1 MGNVERTEQHI
12 DQLIFFVKWTGVTA
26 FLLLLCL
33 LLLFYFSGYKHAEL
47 LGQFGDF
54 IGGVLNPCYSL
65 ISLFAILVSLIY
77 SHFNYEFT
85 MAANTVA
92 MDAVKIQLQ
101 QVKFDYEKSQL
112 DRIDNEIKSR
122 RDLTISWHQN
132 WMSPQLSTLK
142 REVYEEIT
150 ERISNM
156 TSGEKT
162 TFLGPYRQSEDFN
175 NRAKYLAIKDV
186 IRLIQHTITLFEND
200 LVDKDLFL
208 KIFKKDLSEWHAVFS
223 MLDMR
228 EDSDDSSRVSLSDE
242 AERQDMIN
250 RLARAI
256 DGDAVQ

>member
-1 MGNVERTEQHI
+1 MGNVERTKQPI

-33 LLLFYFSGYKHAEL
+33 LLLYYFSGYKHAAL

-54 IGGVLNPCYSL
+54 IGGVLNPFYSL

-92 MDAVKIQLQ
+92 MEAVKIQLQ
-101 QVKFDYEKSQL
+101 QVKFDYEKNQL

-132 WMSPQLSTLK
+132 WMSPQMGDLK
-142 REVYEEIT
+142 RTVYAKMQYHIFHRGT
-150 ERISNM
+150 GNASA
-156 TSGEKT
+156 
-162 TFLGPYRQSEDFN
+162 FLGEYRESLGEYQGMKEIMNS
-175 NRAKYLAIKDV
+175 
-186 IRLIQHTITLFEND
+186 IQATITFFENK

-208 KIFKKDLSEWHAVFS
+208 RLFATELKKWHSVLSRLDL
-223 MLDMR
+223 R
-228 EDSDDSSRVSLSDE
+228 EELSDTSQESLTEE
-242 AERQDMIN
+242 AERKDLVE
-250 RLARAI
+250 RLARVIGVEAN
-256 DGDAVQ
+256 Q